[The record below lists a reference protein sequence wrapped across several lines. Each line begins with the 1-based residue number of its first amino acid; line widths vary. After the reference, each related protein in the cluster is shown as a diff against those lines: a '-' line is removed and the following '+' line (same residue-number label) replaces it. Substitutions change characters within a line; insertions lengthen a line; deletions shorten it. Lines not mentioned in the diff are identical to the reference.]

1 MAKPLKERRLKY
13 YDDHIVI
20 KNYIKAPITYC
31 ISEDRLMLV
40 NEKFDEIDIFGIEDE
55 DLRAVV
61 QDYIFN
67 RLSNEFPLLD
77 KEMVRK
83 FREDCC
89 LSERFKYRA
98 KRTME

>member
-31 ISEDRLMLV
+31 ISADRLMLV
-40 NEKFDEIDIFGIEDE
+40 NENFKEIDIFEIEDE

-77 KEMVRK
+77 KQMVKK
-83 FREDCC
+83 FREDCS
-89 LSERFKYRA
+89 LSQRLKYTDKRA
-98 KRTME
+98 ED